1 MYTNTLK
8 HTVSWVLILIEY
20 TEMPEENMEEEN
32 FKIIF
37 FLSFISFFLK
47 FDSPITR
54 HYLKNSYR

>member
-37 FLSFISFFLK
+37 FFKFHFFL
-47 FDSPITR
+47 
-54 HYLKNSYR
+54 LEV

>member
-37 FLSFISFFLK
+37 FFK
-47 FDSPITR
+47 FHD
-54 HYLKNSYR
+54 KK